1 MELLLLPIEEFQAF
15 LICFARVAGFLSAV
29 PVFYTGQTPAQVK
42 VGLAVLIALLLFP
55 VMGPTFPVIPF
66 EFAPFTLFVVNEI
79 LLGAL
84 LGLVARLIFTSVQFG
99 GRIIG
104 FQMGFAMANV
114 MDPQSGAQSSLISQF
129 QNVFAIFIF
138 LALDGHHIFL
148 ETAVRSYQ
156 YLPPGNLNFSGEAI
170 PYLIELSSRMFTLGI
185 QFSAPVIVL
194 LLLSSLCLGFM
205 SRIFPQ
211 LQVFVLS
218 FPLNISISFIV
229 IGLTL
234 NMTYII
240 LRREFDDLGNRIL
253 TMLQYLN

>member
-1 MELLLLPIEEFQAF
+1 MELLLPPIDQFQAF
-15 LICFARVAGFLSAV
+15 LICLARIAGFMSAV
-29 PVFYTGQTPAQVK
+29 PVLYGRQTPAQLK
-42 VGLAVLIALLLFP
+42 VGLTILISLILFP
-55 VMGPTFPVIPF
+55 IMGPKFPVIPF
-66 EFAPFTLFVVNEI
+66 EAFPFALFVVNETLLGI
-79 LLGAL
+79 LLGMI
-84 LGLVARLIFTSVQFG
+84 ARFIFTSVQFG

-114 MDPQSGAQSSLISQF
+114 MDPQMGEQSSLISQF

-148 ETAVRSYQ
+148 QAAVRSYE

-170 PYLIELSSRMFTLGI
+170 PYLVELSSKMFVLGI
-185 QFSAPVIVL
+185 QFSVPIIVL
-194 LLLSSLCLGFM
+194 LLLSSLSLGLM

-211 LQVFVLS
+211 LNVFLLS

-234 NMTYII
+234 SMTYII
-240 LRREFDDLGNRIL
+240 LRREFDDLPNRIL
-253 TMLQYLN
+253 SMLQYLN